1 MLSQFVIK
9 CLDEFDQG
17 TGDIQFSAVRYFK
30 TASENAKEKEDKKA
44 LNVLSG
50 TLSMIYD
57 EESDNY
63 VPQAVMADGR
73 RTFAMED
80 LSLIHI

>member
-17 TGDIQFSAVRYFK
+17 TGDIQFSAVRCFEI
-30 TASENAKEKEDKKA
+30 ASENAKEEEDKKA

-50 TLSMIYD
+50 VLSMARNWPWP
-57 EESDNY
+57 S
-63 VPQAVMADGR
+63 
-73 RTFAMED
+73 
-80 LSLIHI
+80 

>member
-17 TGDIQFSAVRYFK
+17 TGDIQFSAVQYFK
-30 TASENAKEKEDKKA
+30 NASENAKEEEDKKA
-44 LNVLSG
+44 LNVLRG
-50 TLSMIYD
+50 TLSMVYD

-63 VPQAVMADGR
+63 VPQAVMADG
-73 RTFAMED
+73 
-80 LSLIHI
+80 